1 MTALAGAASGLRE
14 TMPDVA
20 TPALT
25 APLIGRETEIGALRD
40 AWEQAA
46 KGEAAAVVLAGDAGI
61 GKTRLIT
68 EFSSEVTERGGLVLL
83 GHCLGLGQAAP
94 PFLPVLEIVSQLH
107 AASDDPEIVESTE
120 RLLRADV
127 AGDQVRFFDGVQA
140 LLVRAAQTTPVLVVV
155 EDLHWSDPST
165 RDLLLFLLARL
176 GSSRILVLLSYRSD
190 DLNRQHP
197 LRPWLASVA
206 RMRGVHRVDVEP
218 WGQEDARAFARALLP
233 PEEADDEIV
242 ADVAKRSEGNAF
254 FAEELMSAAHGGAAE
269 LSDVLTSVLLDRIER
284 LSSAAQRVVRAAA
297 IVGQRDLWASSLE
310 GLVATDV
317 VGLAQS
323 EVESALREC
332 VQSHV
337 LVAAHDGAYA
347 FRHALLREAV
357 LADMLPGESARLH
370 GAYVPVLE
378 RERPSGWQAALA
390 FHATRAGDL
399 PRALRARLEATTVA
413 CEYAAH
419 SDALAHVEK
428 ALELWPAVTA
438 PEAVT
443 GVDELTLVLRACD
456 EATAA
461 ARTDRAVS
469 YAREGVA
476 MADRVGD
483 VLQQAGARR
492 RLAKLLYN
500 TGDWREAERQIAQA
514 WALLE
519 NEPSTA
525 ERAWVMSTMSFGA
538 LESTPERRA
547 LVDRAIAEARAVGA
561 PGPEADALISLAFLL
576 QHDGDVDEAMERL
589 REARDK
595 AAAAGADDTEL
606 RAYFNMAI
614 LRYDH
619 GRLTEAVE
627 IAGEGVAVAAR
638 HGRSWSGYGRELTWL
653 LWLIGIGR
661 GDFTEVMSRATAAL
675 SSVPAGERTLVL
687 ATRVLAASWLGDWQ
701 VVDDDVAALG
711 PAEQVAAQILSG
723 RARETMA
730 GHGVVHSWIWRGRHD
745 LVEEAIGA
753 ALASPEFPDDLAEIR
768 VIAVLLA
775 ARAETA
781 STSHGEPSARGRR
794 TSSTDLLERAEHVAR
809 VGAPR
814 GKELGAEGLMWLAR
828 ARAEAARARGET
840 APDLW
845 RAVVE
850 AASYGERPQEAV
862 ARWRLGEALL
872 TDGERSGESEI
883 LQAHAWAK
891 EMSLAPLAA
900 AIEATARRFKV
911 TLPGVRRSADVLTP
925 RERSVLERVARGLTN
940 RAIGAELFISE
951 KTVSVHL
958 TRVMAKLGATSR
970 TEAVA
975 VAMSRGLI

>member
-1 MTALAGAASGLRE
+1 MTALPSAVSALHE

-25 APLIGRETEIGALRD
+25 APLIGRESEIGALRD
-40 AWEQAA
+40 AWERTLEGDA
-46 KGEAAAVVLAGDAGI
+46 GAVVLAGDAGI

-68 EFSSEVTERGGLVLL
+68 ELAGQVAGEGGLVLL

-94 PFLPVLEIVSQLH
+94 PFLPVLEIASQLH
-107 AASDDPEIVESTE
+107 EASDDSEIVESTG

-127 AGDQVRFFDGVQA
+127 SGDQVRFFDGVQS
-140 LLVRAAQTTPVLVVV
+140 LLLRAARKQPVLVVV

-176 GSSRILVLLSYRSD
+176 GSSRILVLLSYRTD
-190 DLNRQHP
+190 DLNRSHP

-206 RMRGVHRVDVEP
+206 RMRGVVRVDVEP
-218 WGQEDARAFARALLP
+218 WGEEDARAFARALLP
-233 PEEADDEIV
+233 EGRADEGVV
-242 ADVAKRSEGNAF
+242 ADVARRSEGNAF
-254 FAEELMSAAHGGAAE
+254 FAEELMSAARGGAVE

-297 IVGQRDLWASSLE
+297 IVGQRDLWAASLE
-310 GLVATDV
+310 GLAATEV
-317 VGLAQS
+317 VGLAPT
-323 EVESALREC
+323 EVDSALREC

-370 GAYVPVLE
+370 GAYVTVLE
-378 RERPSGWQAALA
+378 REQPKGWQAAIA

-399 PRALRARLEATTVA
+399 ARALTARLEATTVA

-419 SDALAHVEK
+419 SDALAHVEH
-428 ALELWPAVTA
+428 ALKLWPAVPD

-443 GVDELTLVLRACD
+443 GVTELTLVLRACD

-461 ARTDRAVS
+461 ARTDRALS
-469 YAREGVA
+469 YARAAVEL
-476 MADRVGD
+476 ADEVGD

-492 RLAKLLYN
+492 RAARLLY
-500 TGDWREAERQIAQA
+500 GAGEWREAERQIGQA

-519 NEPSTA
+519 NEPTTA
-525 ERAWVMSTMSFGA
+525 ERAWVMSTMSFG
-538 LESTPERRA
+538 EITPERRVLA
-547 LVDRAIAEARAVGA
+547 ERAIAEARAVGA
-561 PGPEADALISLAFLL
+561 QGAEADALISLAFLL
-576 QHDGDVDEAMERL
+576 QHDGDVEAAMERL
-589 REARDK
+589 VESRDK
-595 AAAAGADDTEL
+595 AREDAADDTEL
-606 RAYFNMAI
+606 RAYFNMAM

-619 GRLTEAVE
+619 GRIAEAAE
-627 IAGEGVAVAAR
+627 IAAEGVAVAGT
-638 HGRSWSGYGRELTWL
+638 HGRTWSGYGRELTWL
-653 LWLIGIGR
+653 LGMIDIAR
-661 GDFTEVMSRATAAL
+661 GAFSDVVARCTAAL
-675 SSVPAGERTLVL
+675 ESVPSSERSLVL
-687 ATRVLAASWLGDWQ
+687 STRVLAAAWTGDWQ
-701 VVDDDVAALG
+701 QLDADVVALG
-711 PAEQVAAQILSG
+711 SAEQIAAGVLSG
-723 RARETMA
+723 RSNETMS
-730 GHGVVHSWIWRGRHD
+730 GHGLVHSWLWRGRPD
-745 LVEEAIGA
+745 LVEA
-753 ALASPEFPDDLAEIR
+753 ALSRALAVPEYPDDLAEIR
-768 VIAVLLA
+768 IGAILLA
-775 ARAETA
+775 ARADAAA
-781 STSHGEPSARGRR
+781 SGHPTTIPEAGQ
-794 TSSTDLLERAEHVAR
+794 SSEDLLKRVERVAE
-809 VGAPR
+809 VGVPR
-814 GKELGAEGLMWLAR
+814 GKELGAEGRMWLAR
-828 ARAEAARARGET
+828 ARAEAARCRGEN
-840 APDLW
+840 APELW

-850 AASYGERPQEAV
+850 AAEFGERPHEAV

-872 TDGERSGESEI
+872 SEADRAGEKE
-883 LQAHAWAK
+883 LVTAHALAT
-891 EMSLAPLAA
+891 EMAMAPLAA
-900 AIEATARRFKV
+900 AVEATCRRFRV
-911 TLPGVRRSADVLTP
+911 TLPGVRRTADVLTP